1 MGNRDGAFSLRQA
14 RAALTELSAEW
25 PDVHIVQR
33 TIQDTAK
40 GVERSEGRAMDD
52 ALLGALESGTVAI
65 ALQPMDRLPYELP
78 EGVTLAAIA
87 KRHEARYALVARGG
101 QKALASLGDAGVGV
115 ISERDR
121 DFLAAVHPEMDA
133 TILSGNLDA
142 DLALL
147 TNGDLDALLIPGSV
161 LHVMERRQRAD
172 AYLDPEVFPP
182 APGQGALGLLVKEND
197 DLAYE
202 LAYTLQHRPSF
213 DRVRAERA
221 FAKGLADRQVG
232 AMASVT
238 VEGELTL
245 FGAVALDGTVLQA
258 TVSGEAREAEDLGA
272 ELAQDVK
279 DQLTQLG

>member
-1 MGNRDGAFSLRQA
+1 MGMARIVMGNRDGAFALRQA
-14 RAALTELSAEW
+14 RAALTELTAEW

-40 GVERSEGRAMDD
+40 GD
-52 ALLGALESGTVAI
+52 AVLGALEAGTVAI
-65 ALQPMDRLPYELP
+65 ALHPMDLLPHELP
-78 EGVTLAAIA
+78 EGVTLAAVA

-101 QKALASLGDAGVGV
+101 QKSLANLGDAAVGV
-115 ISERDR
+115 ISDRDR
-121 DFLAAVHPEMDA
+121 DFLGALHPELA
-133 TILSGNLDA
+133 SSILSGNLDT
-142 DLALL
+142 DLGLL
-147 TNGDLDALLIPGSV
+147 TNAELDALLIPGSV
-161 LHVMERRQRAD
+161 LHVMERRHRAD

-221 FAKGLADRQVG
+221 FARILGELRVG
-232 AMASVT
+232 ALASVT

-245 FGAVALDGTVLQA
+245 FGAVATDGTILQA
-258 TVSGEAREAEDLGA
+258 TISGEAREGEELGA

-279 DQLTQLG
+279 EQLAQLD